1 MIYSTVVA
9 ALSLA
14 APTHRRRSELLP
26 RAEVEA
32 MGIVWEGNS
41 SSQSSH
47 DLLSAPAGGYPSN
60 FTWCNKDG
68 VNYCTPSLNQHI
80 PQYCGAC

>member
-1 MIYSTVVA
+1 MIYAIVA
-9 ALSLA
+9 TLSLGSPGA
-14 APTHRRRSELLP
+14 RTRKSELLP

-41 SSQSSH
+41 SAQSSH
-47 DLLSAPAGGYPSN
+47 DLLSVPAGGYPSN
-60 FTWCNKDG
+60 FTWCDKDG

-80 PQYCGAC
+80 PQ